1 MGVKISTGDWV
12 VVCDGA
18 KALVLENTGDAQDL
32 NLKTREVY
40 EQKHKATHE
49 QGTDAPGRAVN
60 SVGQARSA
68 MEQTDWHDRSEK
80 AFLEELA
87 KKLDR
92 ELSAGLFKSVVVCA
106 PPRALGVLRQA
117 YTPAL
122 KQAVRAEVDKD
133 FVKVPVH
140 EIEKRLAAA

>member
-1 MGVKISTGDWV
+1 MGMKLDSGEWV
-12 VVCDGA
+12 VVCDAA
-18 KALVLENTGDAQDL
+18 KALVLENAGDAQDL

-40 EQKHKATHE
+40 EQKNKATHE
-49 QGTDAPGRAVN
+49 QGTDAPGRTVN

-68 MEQTDWHDRSEK
+68 MGQTDWHERGEQ
-80 AFLEELA
+80 AFLEELV
-87 KKLDR
+87 KKLDQ
-92 ELSAGLFKSVVVCA
+92 ELSAGLFKTAVVCA

-122 KQAVRAEVDKD
+122 KQAVRAELDKD
-133 FVKVPVH
+133 FVRVPIH